1 MHTQFIALESL
12 SKSYGRHPAIKD
24 MSLDIPCGEIVG
36 LLGPNGAGKSTTI
49 AMLTGLLTLSSGRIL
64 WKGRSIFTRIREW
77 RRAIGVVLEDLSLFE
92 YLSVRS

>member
-1 MHTQFIALESL
+1 
-12 SKSYGRHPAIKD
+12 